1 MGPLG
6 AACAGCWGVPAPLCW
21 REGGP
26 VLLCIVLLSLL
37 FFLSVA
43 WRVRHPRGRP
53 AEGLGVNKAD
63 GRGLWRSLH
72 GLASLLSSVGHL
84 CGQASQGHCGQGQA
98 PRVPLTS
105 LCSDLSP
112 AALSVGC
119 YLFYLKGETLFP
131 QAHAPVWVALSG
143 VIPPPRTPWGFPQCR
158 QSLSGAMQNPLGEK
172 GGGSPTLLGASPM
185 ALTVSKSFHN
195 VTFFPFFN
203 ALLTTR

>member
-53 AEGLGVNKAD
+53 SEGLGVNKAD

-98 PRVPLTS
+98 PRVPLMS
-105 LCSDLSP
+105 LCTGLSP

-119 YLFYLKGETLFP
+119 YLLP
-131 QAHAPVWVALSG
+131 QGRNPLSPGTRPCLGGSQRCGSSSTHALGFSSVQTKPVWSYAKPSG
-143 VIPPPRTPWGFPQCR
+143 QERGGLPHPPRCQPD
-158 QSLSGAMQNPLGEK
+158 
-172 GGGSPTLLGASPM
+172 GSYCE
-185 ALTVSKSFHN
+185 
-195 VTFFPFFN
+195 
-203 ALLTTR
+203 